1 MKITKNEGVLDR
13 LIRIPV
19 TIVLFLL
26 AFFWLSGVLQI
37 IVYVLAVVMLFT
49 AITGFCALYKILKI
63 NTNKNPEKKVSN
75 MTIGS
80 FIVLSILVLVLGS
93 YASNFFTKKFFLEDY
108 NNMNQYYKQTL
119 FYTGQDK
126 RAEAL
131 DNYNKLVSEYGV
143 FLNKYTKYHPY
154 VISRDKQFDNDLM
167 KVSDI
172 IAGLKD
178 KVNTGD
184 LKSAHTDF
192 EQIRPIFQDLLK
204 RNGFSML
211 AISLVDFHDAMEK
224 IITASDAKDCAQV
237 IVVYG
242 EVDSKLKAVEEV
254 ANDNEIQAIRQKLDE
269 TLNLAN
275 EGKVDLLSAKA
286 AELKSAFVKV
296 YLKRG

>member
-1 MKITKNEGVLDR
+1 MKIQKNEGAIDR
-13 LIRIPV
+13 LVRIPV
-19 TIVLFLL
+19 AIVLFLL

-37 IVYVLAVVMLFT
+37 IFYILAVVMLFT
-49 AITGFCALYKILKI
+49 AFTGFCALYKILKI
-63 NTNKNPEKKVSN
+63 NTNKNPEKKVPKK
-75 MTIGS
+75 TLAT
-80 FIVLSILVLVLGS
+80 FIVLSIIVLILGS

-126 RAEAL
+126 RPEAL
-131 DNYNKLVSEYGV
+131 ANYNKLITQYSI
-143 FLNKYTKYHPY
+143 FKNKYTKYHPY
-154 VISRDKQFDNDLM
+154 VISRDKQFNVDLI

-172 IAGLKD
+172 ITRLND

-192 EQIRPIFQDLLK
+192 EQVRPIFQDLLK

-224 IITASDAKDCAQV
+224 IISASDAKDSAGV
-237 IVVYG
+237 IAVYE

-254 ANDNEIQAIRQKLDE
+254 ANDTEIQAIRQKLDE
-269 TLNLAN
+269 TLNLAK
-275 EGKVDLLSAKA
+275 EGKADLLSAKA